1 MPSNHLILCHPFLLP
16 PSFFLSIRAGEGGN
30 RMKWMDGIINS
41 MDMRLREFQEMVK
54 DMESWCAAVHGVT
67 QRVGHHLATEQQQY
81 IMGH

>member
-1 MPSNHLILCHPFLLP
+1 
-16 PSFFLSIRAGEGGN
+16 
-30 RMKWMDGIINS
+30 MKWMDGMINS